1 MITTLDRLIGRRAG
15 VYFLTEDSLMQLNR
29 LIQTSTLAGL
39 LLSIA
44 SVAQALTFEPF
55 TESRFKALQA
65 ENKPVLIDVN
75 AKWCSTCKAQGL
87 VLDSYQRQ
95 YPSSGITVLKVDF
108 DSQKRWVSHFKAPR
122 QSTFVSFKGK
132 EQVDFSV
139 AETRASEIF
148 KQLDMLRGVAA
159 SPTRPASSTPSSTE
173 QPKLGFFE
181 RLFQRS

>member
-1 MITTLDRLIGRRAG
+1 MPLNNPIQATL
-15 VYFLTEDSLMQLNR
+15 
-29 LIQTSTLAGL
+29 LATI
-39 LLSIA
+39 LLSA
-44 SVAQALTFEPF
+44 TGAAQALTFEPF
-55 TESRFKALQA
+55 TEARFKTLQA

-108 DSQKRWVSHFKAPR
+108 DSQKRWVTHFKAPR
-122 QSTFVSFKGK
+122 QSTFVSFKGT
-132 EQVDFSV
+132 EQVGFSV
-139 AETRASEIF
+139 AETRASDIF
-148 KQLDMLRGVAA
+148 KQLDTLSGVTTAP
-159 SPTRPASSTPSSTE
+159 SRPASSAPIGTE